1 MLLQTIQ
8 LTMLTSTVFNILL
21 VVGIFLA
28 AKCQAEQP
36 LEDANLQEL
45 QGKKDLQ
52 DEDLQELQDDE
63 LQELQEENQGESLRN
78 PDEDPDD
85 NLQESL
91 PSQGESRRWF
101 ERACRRDCTGESG

>member
-28 AKCQAEQP
+28 AKYQAEQP

-45 QGKKDLQ
+45 QGEKDLQ

-63 LQELQEENQGESLRN
+63 LQELQDEELQELQEENQGESLRN
-78 PDEDPDD
+78 LDEDPDD

-91 PSQGESRRWF
+91 PNQDENPDDGL
-101 ERACRRDCTGESG
+101 